1 MTRYEVYYFPSTGLA
16 EAARAMLEYAGA
28 EWSDKHPKSWETE
41 KPLTPYGK
49 LPVLI
54 EHGDDGKV
62 VEIFESGAIYRYLAR
77 KFGLYGQDIHE
88 DVQQDTILSQL
99 KEVQT
104 STFMTFQDDEYIK
117 KYGAEKAKEAS
128 QHLLEKHGELLKKN
142 GTGHYVGNR
151 TTLADICA
159 YTCFKLLKKFGVV
172 GESIPHQEVFD
183 HFEATLA
190 SDSKFKRYLDRAEAR
205 FANYKF

>member
-1 MTRYEVYYFPSTGLA
+1 MTRYEVYYFAGSGLA
-16 EAARAMLEYAGA
+16 EAARMLLEYAGA
-28 EWSDKHPKSWETE
+28 EWSDKYPENWETE
-41 KPLTPYGK
+41 KALTPYGK
-49 LPVLI
+49 LPILI

-62 VEIFESGAIYRYLAR
+62 VEIVESDAIYRYLAR
-77 KFGLYGQDIHE
+77 KFGLYGQDIQE
-88 DVQQDTILSQL
+88 DVQQDTIISQL
-99 KEVQT
+99 KEVQIPT
-104 STFMTFQDDEYIK
+104 GLSMQSDEHIK

-128 QHLLEKHGELLKKN
+128 QHLFEKHGELLKKN

-151 TTLADICA
+151 TTLADIFA
-159 YTCFKLLKKFGVV
+159 YYCFKMFKKYGVV

-190 SDSKFKRYLDRAEAR
+190 SDPKFKRYLDRTEAR

>member
-1 MTRYEVYYFPSTGLA
+1 MTRYEVYYFPGTGLA

-28 EWSDKHPKSWETE
+28 EWSDKHPENWETE
-41 KPLTPYGK
+41 KALTPYGK

-62 VEIFESGAIYRYLAR
+62 VKIFESDAIYRYLAR
-77 KFGLYGQDIHE
+77 KFGLYGQDIQD

-99 KEVQT
+99 KEVLVPA
-104 STFMTFQDDEYIK
+104 FMTFQGDEYIK

-128 QHLLEKHGELLKKN
+128 QHLFEKHGELLKKN

-159 YTCFKLLKKFGVV
+159 YTYFKLLKKLGVV

-183 HFEATLA
+183 HFETTLT
-190 SDSKFKRYLDRAEAR
+190 SDPKFKRYLDGTEAR
-205 FANYKF
+205 YVNYQF